1 MRKVL
6 VGAASAA
13 ILSLGAAAPA
23 ALGAPNER
31 ACENGHGVLKA
42 HATVP
47 HNTQGNHQAHMSI
60 PGFCGYGSH

>member
-6 VGAASAA
+6 AATASAGVLLLGAVTPAASA
-13 ILSLGAAAPA
+13 
-23 ALGAPNER
+23 APNER

-42 HATVP
+42 HAKVP
-47 HNTQGNHQAHMSI
+47 HNTQGNHQAHASI